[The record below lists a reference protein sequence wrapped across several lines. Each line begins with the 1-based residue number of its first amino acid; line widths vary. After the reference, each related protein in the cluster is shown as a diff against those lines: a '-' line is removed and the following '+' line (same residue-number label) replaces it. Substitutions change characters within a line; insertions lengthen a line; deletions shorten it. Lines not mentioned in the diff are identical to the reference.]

1 MNTLLTVS
9 LPLAIGAALSPMLFA
24 ATTGLLSGTDRPRRR
39 ALAFLIGALVPLGI
53 LVAVAFTAVG
63 PAIQGAVRDVSSIL
77 GAIDLV
83 LGSLLLAV
91 AAWFAIRPP
100 HRRAPKPRR
109 ERPLWWD
116 GLLGV
121 VLQGR
126 DVSSMLLAY
135 ASLQHAAV
143 AHVSDAAKT
152 VAAAAIVVI
161 VTLPIWLPIVARV
174 SVPPRLRARLERG
187 QGWIERH
194 ERPIVIAVCLGFG
207 TYLVVRGA
215 LGK

>member
-1 MNTLLTVS
+1 MKTLFTVS

-39 ALAFLIGALVPLGI
+39 AFAFLIGALVPIGF

-63 PAIQGAVRDVSSIL
+63 PAIRSAAHDVSSIL
-77 GAIDLV
+77 GAIDLA
-83 LGSLLLAV
+83 LGSLLLV
-91 AAWFAIRPP
+91 AAGWFAIRPP
-100 HRRAPKPRR
+100 HRRAPKPKR
-109 ERPLWWD
+109 ERPVWWD

-135 ASLQHAAV
+135 GALQHAAV
-143 AHVSDAAKT
+143 AQVNDATKT
-152 VAAAAIVVI
+152 VAAGVIVVI

-174 SVPPRLRARLERG
+174 SVPQRLRARLERG

-194 ERPIVIAVCLGFG
+194 EQPIVIAVCLVFG
-207 TYLVVRGA
+207 TYLLVRGA

>member
-1 MNTLLTVS
+1 MKTLFTVS

-39 ALAFLIGALVPLGI
+39 ALAFLIGALVPIGV
-53 LVAVAFTAVG
+53 LVAVAFTAG
-63 PAIQGAVRDVSSIL
+63 GTAIHNAARDVSSIL
-77 GAIDLV
+77 GAIDLA
-83 LGSLLLAV
+83 LGSLLLVV
-91 AAWFAIRPP
+91 AGWFAIRPP
-100 HRRAPKPRR
+100 HRRAPKPKG

-135 ASLQHAAV
+135 GSLQHAAV
-143 AHVSDAAKT
+143 AHVNDATKG
-152 VAAAAIVVI
+152 VAAAVIVVI
-161 VTLPIWLPIVARV
+161 VTFPIWLPIVARV
-174 SVPPRLRARLERG
+174 SVPENLRTKLERA
-187 QGWIERH
+187 QVWTERH
-194 ERPIVIAVCLGFG
+194 ERPIVIAVCLVLG
-207 TYLVVRGA
+207 TYLLIRGA